1 MQRLQT
7 LGTGLRQQELG
18 QLPVALFVDPVV
30 MSGRLK
36 LGPANLVAE
45 GAKAGKAG
53 EQAFGFGTI

>member
-30 MSGRLK
+30 MAGGLK
-36 LGPANLVAE
+36 ISLTKLAAE
-45 GAKAGKAG
+45 GAKAGKSG
-53 EQAFGFGTI
+53 EPTLGFGTI